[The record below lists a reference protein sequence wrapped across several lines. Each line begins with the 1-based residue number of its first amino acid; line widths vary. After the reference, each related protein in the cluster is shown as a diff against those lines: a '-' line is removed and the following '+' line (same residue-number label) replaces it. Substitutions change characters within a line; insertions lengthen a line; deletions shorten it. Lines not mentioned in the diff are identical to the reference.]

1 MRRSWHT
8 VPAAITALPPDGN
21 RTATEPLPAIGKVR
35 AHPADL
41 GIVAAPA
48 APPDRRGRAPEMAR
62 VLLVEDN
69 DDIHDPTALRL
80 ELNGHDVVAVADA
93 GEARVVGSEQA
104 FDVAVL
110 DIELP
115 DTDGI
120 ALLRQLRSA
129 PPTAHLPVVFYTAH
143 SSAEVA
149 ARAATLAQA
158 YLTKEQS
165 LNRLL
170 DTIAAVL
177 R

>member
-1 MRRSWHT
+1 
-8 VPAAITALPPDGN
+8 
-21 RTATEPLPAIGKVR
+21 
-35 AHPADL
+35 
-41 GIVAAPA
+41 
-48 APPDRRGRAPEMAR
+48 MAR

-69 DDIHDPTALRL
+69 DDIRDTTALRL

-93 GEARVVGSEQA
+93 GAARVVSSEQA

-110 DIELP
+110 DIQLP

-120 ALLRQLRSA
+120 ALLRQMRTA
-129 PPTAHLPVVFYTAH
+129 PTTAHLPVVFYTAH

-149 ARAATLAQA
+149 ARVAPLAEA
-158 YLTKEQS
+158 YLPKGPS

-170 DTIAAVL
+170 DTITAVL